1 MTHKPDFWLA
11 FKALSQIKTQ
21 MMEELQARFYAFN
34 AYYHTFYDKEATMN
48 NVLRGIPFAE

>member
-21 MMEELQARFYAFN
+21 MMSELQARFYAFN
-34 AYYHTFYDKEATMN
+34 AYYHTFYDKDATLK
-48 NVLRGIPFAE
+48 NVLRGLSFAE